1 MFIVI
6 YIVQQGETA
15 DKCRK
20 VRDSERER
28 KNNYVYACSP
38 GAAHALRLDQKGYM
52 GQGKYE
58 EGGNVQE
65 KRYSYG
71 QEKYEEGGN
80 IQEKRYSYGPR
91 KYMERLRTYNKKDIY
106 KGLGKI

>member
-1 MFIVI
+1 MFIVYCHI
-6 YIVQQGETA
+6 YCTQGETA

-20 VRDSERER
+20 VRDSEREKERER

-71 QEKYEEGGN
+71 
-80 IQEKRYSYGPR
+80 PR
-91 KYMERLRTYNKKDIY
+91 KYMERLRTYNKKDIH